1 MSSTETGS
9 GEKFLIVRVS
19 HRFQKGPRPGE
30 RLGLSKPDEPKRDKT
45 RLVWSSPKSMHRHFA
60 TLRRSAHSSSGL
72 GHRPLTAAARVRI
85 PYGPYEAAWL
95 SGFGLA
101 MRVRWAG
108 SAAKVRSVGTPVGTP
123 GFWPNR
129 QRERVKDHVVRD
141 ESGFEHGD
149 IRCAERR
156 REVDEFTAIAEKWGY
171 WSDGVGKLVP
181 FWPGVR

>member
-85 PYGPYEAAWL
+85 PYGPWL
-95 SGFGLA
+95 VSTETRSPDYSRNDEDGTDARASAPSSAQPLPGELWDDSEKVIRVSRADRVNARSRTALGHSGLCL
-101 MRVRWAG
+101 
-108 SAAKVRSVGTPVGTP
+108 SLHISTPVV
-123 GFWPNR
+123 
-129 QRERVKDHVVRD
+129 RVLDP
-141 ESGFEHGD
+141 E
-149 IRCAERR
+149 
-156 REVDEFTAIAEKWGY
+156 
-171 WSDGVGKLVP
+171 GKA
-181 FWPGVR
+181 